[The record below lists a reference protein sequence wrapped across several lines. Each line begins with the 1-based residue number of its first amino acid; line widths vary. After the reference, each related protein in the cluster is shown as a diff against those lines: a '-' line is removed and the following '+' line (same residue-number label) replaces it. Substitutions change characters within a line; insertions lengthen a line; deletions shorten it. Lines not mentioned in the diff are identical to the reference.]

1 MNLKN
6 GLNLSIAHAKQQ
18 ENRKAYAN
26 AILDR
31 VSRGDDLDMQK
42 NDFHELVTWALKQT
56 GDL

>member
-1 MNLKN
+1 MNSKK

-18 ENRKAYAN
+18 EDKRAYAN

-31 VSRGDDLDMQK
+31 ASRGDDMDMHPD
-42 NDFHELVTWALKQT
+42 DFHELITWALKQT